1 MKNSSTETFKH
12 GIAKPMLSSRLFK
25 FRAWIRNE
33 IMVNVLSIDFN
44 NEFIT
49 WDDNQYDRC
58 IPPNKCYEI
67 ESFCDII
74 LLQFSGLKD
83 KNGKEIY
90 EGDIVTDGVGKY
102 KIIYDLKLA
111 GYQPYCIFRDDPE
124 NYCEVIGN
132 IYENPELLKPL
143 YH

>member
-1 MKNSSTETFKH
+1 MRT
-12 GIAKPMLSSRLFK
+12 IK
-25 FRAWIRNE
+25 FRIFDSE
-33 IMVNVLSIDFN
+33 IKKYIDISASAIMLDELN
-44 NEFIT
+44 NLK
-49 WDDNQYDRC
+49 
-58 IPPNKCYEI
+58 PNLKI
-67 ESFCDII
+67 E
-74 LLQFSGLKD
+74 QFTGLHD

-132 IYENPELLKPL
+132 ISVNPDLVKF
-143 YH
+143 